1 MKTYIIVDST
11 NIKDSIA
18 EVEYM
23 GITSNDFHIA
33 DFYHVKFEPTNK
45 IKNGQQIVRITG
57 DKNDILKFLKE
68 SWDMDATMEDVE
80 ERLVRK

>member
-1 MKTYIIVDST
+1 MKTYIITDSKK
-11 NIKDSIA
+11 IKDSIA

-23 GITSNDFHIA
+23 GITSNDFHLA

-45 IKNGQQIVRITG
+45 MKSGQQIVRITG
-57 DKNDILKFLKE
+57 DKNDILEFLKK
-68 SWDMDATMEDVE
+68 SWDIDVTMKDVE